1 MANVAQFTGSTPIVS
16 HIKYRNFKLGVKD
29 QDYGP
34 TSRTGFYIGGS
45 TPPGGY
51 IVALDKPSDGPSYYV
66 FDNDNDLLNY
76 LRSTNPGYANQSL
89 NVILNFLFG
98 QGYSNTGLTIQ
109 NITYENIE
117 TDNMVLSY
125 DFGFLMSYINSGA
138 TQVYNIA
145 QTATPDQEW
154 VNKLSTSYSY
164 DYGGY
169 SWFDGVD
176 DFIGGIILFPP
187 LVNKNIVLTG
197 DATFE
202 FFLRTKET
210 NQTQVY
216 FENNPKEVG
225 RMGVN
230 SSNKLFFEYGNGT
243 SSQTVSG
250 NTTINSNQW
259 YHFCVVRDLTGR
271 YQGGSPKISLYVNGI
286 EDTSQNANYTTVGF
300 TPLETIL
307 FFRHEAGTS
316 TIYTEVDCAIIRLYN
331 QPLSSAQVLQN
342 FNAQRGRF
350 GL

>member
-34 TSRTGFYIGGS
+34 TSRTGFYMGGS
-45 TPPGGY
+45 TPSGGY

-66 FDNDNDLLNY
+66 FANDTDLLGY
-76 LRSTNPGYANQSL
+76 LRSTNPIYANASL
-89 NVILNFLFG
+89 NVILTNLFG
-98 QGYSNTGLTIQ
+98 SASSNTGLTIQ

-125 DFGFLMSYINSGA
+125 DFGFLMSYIFSAA

-154 VNKLSTSYSY
+154 INKASTSYSY
-164 DYGGY
+164 DNGGY
-169 SWFDGVD
+169 SYFDGID
-176 DFIGGIILFPP
+176 DYIGTIVLFPP
-187 LVNKNIVLTG
+187 FLNSNIVLTG

-216 FENNPKEVG
+216 LENNPLEVG

-230 SSNKLFFEYGNGT
+230 SSNKLFFEYGNGS
-243 SSQTVSG
+243 SSQIVSG

-271 YQGGSPKISLYVNGI
+271 YQGGSPKITLYVNGI

-300 TPLETIL
+300 SSPENMF
-307 FFRHEAGTS
+307 FFRNDVGS
-316 TIYTEVDCAIIRLYN
+316 IYTEVDCAIIRLYN
-331 QPLSSAQVLQN
+331 QPLSSVQVLQN
-342 FNAQRGRF
+342 FNAQKGRF

>member
-1 MANVAQFTGSTPIVS
+1 MANVAQFTFSTPIVS
-16 HIKYRNFKLGVKD
+16 HIKYQNFKLGVKS

-34 TSRTGFYIGGS
+34 TSVTGFWGGITVPS
-45 TPPGGY
+45 GGY
-51 IVALDKPSDGPSYYV
+51 VIALDKPSDGPSYYV
-66 FDNDNDLLNY
+66 FANDTDLLNY

-89 NVILNFLFG
+89 NVILGFLFG
-98 QGYSNTGLTIQ
+98 ANSPNTGLTIQ

-138 TQVYNIA
+138 THVYNIA

-164 DYGGY
+164 QNGGY
-169 SWFDGVD
+169 SYFDGID
-176 DFIGGIILFPP
+176 DSIGAIFLFPP
-187 LVNKNIVLTG
+187 ALNKNIILTG

-216 FENNPKEVG
+216 LENNPLEIG

-300 TPLETIL
+300 SSPENIY
-307 FFRHEAGTS
+307 FFRNDAGS
-316 TIYTEVDCAIIRLYN
+316 IYTEVDCAIIRLYN
-331 QPLSSAQVLQN
+331 QALSSAQVLQN
-342 FNAQRGRF
+342 FNAQKGRF
-350 GL
+350 EL